1 MARVP
6 YASRE
11 SLGPGYNALFDRL
24 EQERG
29 KPVENVFTAI
39 ANIPE
44 VCEAVLHMASSLRK
58 QTVIDRQFREL
69 AVLTVGVETKSEYEF
84 EHHWN
89 SAVKAGV
96 PLEKLEHIA
105 EFETSPL
112 FNDQERA
119 VMRYAREATLQG
131 EVTDSTWEALCIF
144 LDLQQRMELVVTV
157 AWYNCVVRILLPLRI
172 EKEEWFIRMS

>member
-6 YASRE
+6 YASRD
-11 SLGPGYNALFDRL
+11 SLGQKYEALFDRL

-44 VCEAVLHMASSLRK
+44 VCEAVLHMATSLRK
-58 QTVIDRQFREL
+58 QTVIDRRFREL
-69 AVLTVGVETKSEYEF
+69 AVLTVGLVTKSEYEF

-96 PLEKLEHIA
+96 PHEQLLHLA

-112 FNDQERA
+112 FDDRERA
-119 VMRYAREATLQG
+119 IMRYARQVTLQG
-131 EVTDSTWEALCIF
+131 EISDSIWEELCTF
-144 LDLQQRMELVVTV
+144 LDLQQRMELVLTV

-172 EKEEWFIRMS
+172 EKEDWFVRL

>member
-6 YASRE
+6 YASRD
-11 SLGPGYNALFDRL
+11 SLGPKYEALFDRL

-44 VCEAVLHMASSLRK
+44 VCEAVLHMATSLRK
-58 QTVIDRQFREL
+58 QTVIDRRFREL
-69 AVLTVGVETKSEYEF
+69 AVLTVGLVTKSEYEF

-96 PLEKLEHIA
+96 PHEQLKHLA
-105 EFETSPL
+105 EFETSSL
-112 FNDQERA
+112 FNDRERA
-119 VMRYAREATLQG
+119 IMRYARQVTLQG
-131 EVTDSTWEALCIF
+131 EIPDSTWEELCTF
-144 LDLQQRMELVVTV
+144 FDLQQRLELVLTV

-172 EKEEWFIRMS
+172 EKEDWFVRL

>member
-11 SLGPGYNALFDRL
+11 SVGSKYTGLFDQL
-24 EQERG
+24 ERERG

-44 VCEAVLHMASSLRK
+44 VCEAVLHMATSLRK

-69 AVLTVGVETKSEYEF
+69 AVLTVGLETKSEYEF
-84 EHHWN
+84 DHHWN

-96 PLEKLEHIA
+96 PRAQLDQLAH
-105 EFETSPL
+105 FETSDV
-112 FNDQERA
+112 FNEQQRA
-119 VMRYAREATLQG
+119 VMRYAKEATRFG
-131 EVTDSTWEALCIF
+131 EVSEPTWGALCSF
-144 LDLQQRMELVVTV
+144 LDLKERMELVVTV
-157 AWYNCVVRILLPLRI
+157 AWYNCVVRILLPLKI
-172 EKEEWFIRMS
+172 EKEEWLKRA

>member
-6 YASRE
+6 YASRD
-11 SLGPGYNALFDRL
+11 SLGPKSQALFDRL

-39 ANIPE
+39 ANIPD
-44 VCEAVLHMASSLRK
+44 VCEAVLHMATSLRK
-58 QTVIDRQFREL
+58 QTVIDRRFREL
-69 AVLTVGVETKSEYEF
+69 AVLTVGLETKSEYEF

-96 PLEKLEHIA
+96 SHEQLLHLA

-112 FNDQERA
+112 FDDRERA
-119 VMRYAREATLQG
+119 IMRYARQVTLQG
-131 EVTDSTWEALCIF
+131 EVTDSAWEELCTF

-172 EKEEWFIRMS
+172 EKEDWFVRL

>member
-1 MARVP
+1 MARMP
-6 YASRE
+6 YATRE
-11 SLGPGYNALFDRL
+11 SVGPQYAALFDLL

-44 VCEAVLHMASSLRK
+44 VCEAVLGMAMSLRK
-58 QTVIDRQFREL
+58 QTSIDRRFREL
-69 AVLTVGVETKSEYEF
+69 AVLTVGIETKSEYEF

-96 PLEKLEHIA
+96 RREQLEHIA
-105 EFETSPL
+105 NFETSSV

-119 VMRYAREATLQG
+119 VMRYAKEVTLKG
-131 EVTDSTWEALCIF
+131 EVCDETWQSLCGF
-144 LDLQQRMELVVTV
+144 LDLKERMELVVTV
-157 AWYNCVVRILLPLRI
+157 AWYNCVVRILLPLQI
-172 EKEEWFIRMS
+172 EKEDWLKRL